1 MNTGSLVPLEI
12 RTSLEA
18 FAAQAA
24 AMRPLTGMCVQ
35 VFSEMCALFEPLS
48 AHCAWVPPV
57 AAVDAK
63 DVGLDV
69 GVSGEQFEAN
79 TTRVL
84 VAHVHSLKLLVH
96 VVFLEV
102 VCL

>member
-1 MNTGSLVPLEI
+1 
-12 RTSLEA
+12 
-18 FAAQAA
+18 
-24 AMRPLTGMCVQ
+24 MCVQ

-69 GVSGEQFEAN
+69 GVSGE
-79 TTRVL
+79 
-84 VAHVHSLKLLVH
+84 
-96 VVFLEV
+96 
-102 VCL
+102 